1 MICYKEK
8 EGFFYYKCEMLCK
21 GMSEDK
27 ILTVG
32 DPSRTLARGVPECQN
47 VMIGK
52 GIEFQP
58 PVLY

>member
-8 EGFFYYKCEMLCK
+8 EGFFYYKCEMLQCQ

-32 DPSRTLARGVPECQN
+32 DPSRTLARGVPE
-47 VMIGK
+47 
-52 GIEFQP
+52 
-58 PVLY
+58 Y